1 MRTFLMILPV
11 KKRVE
16 MEMGGEASSVLMLM
30 RRLMSFS
37 LFRLKDLY
45 KSLHANPHEE
55 FLDDPPRE
63 RKRERHYQ
71 AMRMR

>member
-1 MRTFLMILPV
+1 MILCL

-16 MEMGGEASSVLMLM
+16 VEKGGEALSILLRM
-30 RRLMSFS
+30 RQLMSFS

-63 RKRERHYQ
+63 RKGRGVIKRC
-71 AMRMR
+71 ACDD